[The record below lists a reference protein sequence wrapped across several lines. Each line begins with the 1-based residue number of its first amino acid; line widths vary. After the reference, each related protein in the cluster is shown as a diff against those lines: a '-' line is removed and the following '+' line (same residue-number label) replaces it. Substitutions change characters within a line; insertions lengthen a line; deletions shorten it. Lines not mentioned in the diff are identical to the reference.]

1 MGDWE
6 ETENE
11 DNGIYDPL
19 NNAYFPHHSF
29 PCLPCIYMEEREHI
43 PALLHILPL
52 ICKTTAILVEIIL

>member
-11 DNGIYDPL
+11 DSGIYDPL

-29 PCLPCIYMEEREHI
+29 PFASYSHGREKAYTSFI
-43 PALLHILPL
+43 
-52 ICKTTAILVEIIL
+52 ICTTVNM